1 MSGGVTVINDAFRAF
16 FSLTLEE
23 FGKDLSNIFGDE
35 VGEAIQQAVQLGQA
49 VGDAGSGIAKIVS
62 GDVVGGVMSV
72 VKGIGSVFT
81 MGLRSGKTSSAGAQG
96 DRRREDRPATRI

>member
-16 FSLTLEE
+16 SPTLEE

-49 VGDAGSGIAKIVS
+49 VGDAGSGIAKS
-62 GDVVGGVMSV
+62 
-72 VKGIGSVFT
+72 FPE
-81 MGLRSGKTSSAGAQG
+81 TSSA
-96 DRRREDRPATRI
+96 E